1 MDFWRRARGRP
12 KTILGEGQ
20 SRKSETKL
28 DGRAGKY
35 KRLHKTESVGQTAW
49 KLYAPTSAMRLD
61 DDDDDDDGDDDWY
74 YDNQSML
81 FIFIRH
87 HGH

>member
-1 MDFWRRARGRP
+1 M
-12 KTILGEGQ
+12 
-20 SRKSETKL
+20 
-28 DGRAGKY
+28 
-35 KRLHKTESVGQTAW
+35 
-49 KLYAPTSAMRLD
+49 PTSAMRLD
-61 DDDDDDDGDDDWY
+61 DDDGDCY